1 MIVDVHKSK
10 TYAKIIT
17 KINKLDLED
26 NVNIQ
31 KNQLYLF
38 YTSSKKKK
46 KWQSA
51 SFAITSK
58 S

>member
-46 KWQSA
+46 MA
-51 SFAITSK
+51 ISFICNNI
-58 S
+58 

>member
-10 TYAKIIT
+10 NYAKIIT

-38 YTSSKKKK
+38 YTSSKKKM
-46 KWQSA
+46 A
-51 SFAITSK
+51 ISFICNNI
-58 S
+58 